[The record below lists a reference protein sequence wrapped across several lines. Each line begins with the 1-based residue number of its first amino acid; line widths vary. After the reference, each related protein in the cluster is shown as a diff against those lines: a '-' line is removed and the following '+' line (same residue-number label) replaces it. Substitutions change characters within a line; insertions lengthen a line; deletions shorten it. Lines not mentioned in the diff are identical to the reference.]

1 MGSVLAPACRVWL
14 RSQVSHVED
23 IRVEIAGG
31 SRQILS
37 GTIPRVAVVAV
48 GAIYQGLSLGSIDLV
63 AENIRVNLPQV
74 LKGQPL
80 GLLESIAV
88 TAEVKFSAADLQI
101 SLATPLLSQAIT
113 DLFTQIVGAQGQI
126 PWLIDWTQ
134 VQIFPQALML
144 QGNLTTD
151 GQTVPIE
158 LAMGINI
165 VVGQLLHLDPLQI
178 TCALDLPGRDLT
190 RHQIDLG
197 DDVDITQLQLL
208 NGELL
213 CQGRI
218 LVNP

>member
-1 MGSVLAPACRVWL
+1 M
-14 RSQVSHVED
+14 
-23 IRVEIAGG
+23 EIAGG

-80 GLLESIAV
+80 GLLEPIAV

-113 DLFTQIVGAQGQI
+113 DLFTQIVGAPGQI

-134 VQIFPQALML
+134 VQIFPQALIL

-151 GQTVPIE
+151 GQTAPIE

-165 VVGQLLHLDPLQI
+165 VDGQLLHLDPLQI
-178 TCALDLPGRDLT
+178 TCALDLPGCDLT